1 MILTKEQKFV
11 IFIEK
16 YGGIIQ
22 IRDICE
28 IMINNVPKISQKG
41 IYLKQKEISHIQSAV
56 KAFGSAHPSAQEPL
70 NASQCRFLHF
80 SGHVFVQPT
89 PYLFWS
95 QPEGK

>member
-1 MILTKEQKFV
+1 MILTKEQKFA

-41 IYLKQKEISHIQSAV
+41 IYLKQTEISHIQSAV
-56 KAFGSAHPSAQEPL
+56 KAFGSTHPSAQEPS
-70 NASQCRFLHF
+70 NASQC
-80 SGHVFVQPT
+80 
-89 PYLFWS
+89 
-95 QPEGK
+95 